1 MKIALAQINQKIGDF
16 NNNIKKIIDTT
27 AKARQDGADLVVFS
41 ELAVSGYPPLD
52 LLDRPAFVDD
62 SEEAL
67 EVLVKEI
74 RGIAILVGCVTRNPL
89 PQGKSLLNSVVF
101 IQDGKIIA
109 QGGKRL
115 LPSYD
120 VFDETRYFEATTS
133 SLMVNLHGEKLG
145 VTICEDIWSDEDI
158 SPHPLYS
165 LDPVADL
172 NKEGMDLLINISAS
186 PYYFGKQTIR
196 EEILKHI
203 TTEYKVPAIYVNQ
216 VGGNDELLFDGGS
229 MVFNAGG
236 ELQARASQFKEDLI
250 IWDSIQRQPGEIR
263 PLPAS
268 EEEEVFESLVMGT
281 RDYLAKCGFEKA
293 VLNLSGGV
301 DSALV
306 ACIAAK
312 ALGPDRVTTLFM
324 PSPYSSDMSAEDSK
338 KLAKNLGV
346 QYIKVPIN
354 TIFTSYLDELK
365 PVFKGL
371 PVDEAEENIQA
382 RIRGNLLMAYSNKFN
397 ALPLSTGN
405 KSELAVGY
413 CTLYGDMSGGLAV
426 ISDVLKI
433 WCYRLCWY
441 INRDKE
447 IIPERILT
455 RAPTAELKPDQTD
468 QDSLPPYPTLDGI
481 LTAYIE
487 EHLSLNEVVEKGYDR
502 DLVIGVLKRVEN
514 NEYKRLQAPPGLK
527 VTKKAFGLGRRYPIA
542 RAGGAG
548 MVIKKRVSG

>member
-16 NNNIKKIIDTT
+16 NNNIKKIIDTS
-27 AKARQDGADLVVFS
+27 AKARQEGAELVVFP

-52 LLDRPAFVDD
+52 LLDRPVFVAAN
-62 SEEAL
+62 EEAL
-67 EVLVKEI
+67 EVLAKEI
-74 RGIAILVGCVTRNPL
+74 HGIAILVGCVTRNPL
-89 PQGKSLLNSVVF
+89 PQGKSLLNGVAF
-101 IQDGKIIA
+101 IQDGRITA

-120 VFDETRYFEATTS
+120 VFDETRYFDAASS
-133 SLMVNLHGEKLG
+133 SLRISLLGERIG
-145 VTICEDIWSDEDI
+145 VTICEDIWNDEDI
-158 SPHPLYS
+158 SPRPLYS
-165 LDPVADL
+165 LDPLADL
-172 NKEGMDLLINISAS
+172 KKEGIDLLINISAS
-186 PYYFGKQTIR
+186 PYYFGKQAVR
-196 EEILKHI
+196 EEILKHV
-203 TTEYKVPAIYVNQ
+203 TREYMVPVIYVNQ

-229 MVFNAGG
+229 MAVNAGG

-250 IWDSIQRQPGEIR
+250 IWDSIQRQPAQIR

-312 ALGPDRVTTLFM
+312 ALGPDRVTALFL
-324 PSPYSSDMSAEDSK
+324 PSLYSSSMSAEDSK
-338 KLAKNLGV
+338 KLAGNLGIK
-346 QYIKVPIN
+346 YIKVPISA
-354 TIFTSYLDELK
+354 IFASYLDELK

-371 PVDEAEENIQA
+371 PEDETEENIQA
-382 RIRGNLLMAYSNKFN
+382 RIRGNLLMAYSNKYN
-397 ALPLSTGN
+397 VLPLSTGN

-426 ISDVLKI
+426 ISDVLKT

-441 INRDKE
+441 INQKQE

-487 EHLSLNEVVEKGYDR
+487 EHLSLDEVVEKGYDR
-502 DLVIGVLKRVEN
+502 DLVINVLKRVER

-527 VTKKAFGLGRRYPIA
+527 VTKKAFGQGRRYPIA
-542 RAGGAG
+542 RTGGPELT
-548 MVIKKRVSG
+548 IKKRLWD